1 MNKNLKNLKNVLTMD
16 NKELGLK
23 VRTIKNEDGKILF
36 VANDIAKALGYKRP
50 ADAVTTHCKG
60 VCILPTPT
68 KGGMQQVKFI
78 PEGDIIRLSIKSKL
92 PGADRFESWIFD
104 EVIPSVLKNGGYINQ
119 NATKEQVQKLNNKWA
134 KKSIYLTD
142 EIHDRKSI
150 RKHIRNYDMM
160 KLDECIDTIAEMTN
174 KMKGDIKH
182 ELLDVA
188 IAELKKIDEGLMK
201 DTIKH
206 TYIKDTAIEGII
218 ILQDVKIGKY
228 KRKLNRIIA

>member
-1 MNKNLKNLKNVLTMD
+1 MNKNLKLFTNEMF
-16 NKELGLK
+16 GK
-23 VRTIKNEDGKILF
+23 VRMVTINGIPYA
-36 VANDIAKALGYKRP
+36 VAKDVALALGYKNTN
-50 ADAVTTHCKG
+50 DAINKHCKG
-60 VCILPTPT
+60 VVKHEGFKL
-68 KGGMQQVKFI
+68 GGNMASLI
-78 PEGDIIRLSIKSKL
+78 PQGDILRLTAKCPL
-92 PGADRFESWIFD
+92 DGAEEFESWIFD

-119 NATKEQVQKLNNKWA
+119 NATKEQVQKLNKNWA
-134 KKSIYLTD
+134 KKSIYLTN

-150 RKHIRNYDMM
+150 RKYIRNYDLM
-160 KLDECIDTIAEMTN
+160 KLDECIDTIAEMCN

-206 TYIKDTAIEGII
+206 TYIKDTACAGII